1 MPLSRSFRFSP
12 VSWLR
17 GLQPHR
23 IGGKLWVGGT
33 VDQTVASAATRE
45 RKVRTPQDRVAVNGG
60 LERSRESATENR
72 PPDGSGSN
80 RTVEQG

>member
-1 MPLSRSFRFSP
+1 MPLSRLFRISL
-12 VSWLR
+12 VSRLR

-33 VDQTVASAATRE
+33 VDQTVASAAARE

-60 LERSRESATENR
+60 LE
-72 PPDGSGSN
+72 
-80 RTVEQG
+80 